1 LVNLD
6 KGHVSLQKRQAV
18 SLTKSG
24 APPLTRIRMALGWD
38 PARGGRDI
46 DLDASVIAYDRT
58 GKDLAKVW
66 YAHLQDFGGA
76 IRHSGDNLTGAGE
89 GDDEVIHVDLSQLPP
104 TVVAL
109 AFTIN
114 SYSGQTFNQVARAFC
129 RLVDDYSNA
138 ELVRYELSE
147 NKNETG
153 VLMAAL
159 RRQAD
164 NTWSMEAIAEF
175 HKGRTVKDMV
185 GFGAQVLGL
194 RR

>member
-1 LVNLD
+1 
-6 KGHVSLQKRQAV
+6 
-18 SLTKSG
+18 
-24 APPLTRIRMALGWD
+24 MALGWD

-89 GDDEVIHVDLSQLPP
+89 GDDEIIYVDLSQLPP
-104 TVVAL
+104 AVVAL

-114 SYSGQTFNQVARAFC
+114 SYSGQTFHQVARAFC

-153 VLMAAL
+153 VVMAAL
-159 RRQAD
+159 LRHSD
-164 NTWSMEAIAEF
+164 NTWVMQAIAEF
-175 HKGRTVKDMV
+175 HKGKTVKDMV